1 MNQIVVLN
9 AGGQYCH
16 LIARR
21 IRELGVHAVVADIDR
36 PASEFEGV
44 RGIIIS
50 GGPASVTEATCAG
63 RVSRSWP
70 KSVTSSYRECW
81 TPIAYSKRS

>member
-21 IRELGVHAVVADIDR
+21 IRELGVYAVVADIIPAPSR
-36 PASEFEGV
+36 PSLAGV
-44 RGIIIS
+44 RGIILS
-50 GGPASVTEATCAG
+50 GGPSSVYRGDVAQGRPRDLTTAG
-63 RVSRSWP
+63 IPVLGICYGHAGSW
-70 KSVTSSYRECW
+70 R
-81 TPIAYSKRS
+81 

>member
-21 IRELGVHAVVADIDR
+21 IRELGVHAVSDGGTHPYRVHMRYPSFVNLQAIPAMAEGALLADVIAGGASLDPVMGGCDR
-36 PASEFEGV
+36 
-44 RGIIIS
+44 
-50 GGPASVTEATCAG
+50 
-63 RVSRSWP
+63 
-70 KSVTSSYRECW
+70 
-81 TPIAYSKRS
+81 